1 MSFSINTV
9 YNFCNTFKIAIVF
22 TFFYVVVNGIDLLVN
37 GFKYPTTPLF
47 TFLTAWFNLSEDYS
61 SRSFYV
67 GFLYN
72 FIPPLICIII
82 YEIYLMRQPIKEK
95 LYFVNV
101 EVVFTLGVFSTYVVS
116 AVTWKVYHY
125 PGSGSSILGFTLL
138 MLVIFYSWL
147 NVMLLVKM
155 KLEKW
160 RLKKEIHIKKKE
172 FKYNI
177 LMVIFVIGLYSFPFL
192 LYIINNSS
200 WYLHVLGFI
209 IFIFFVFIFK
219 FSSIIY
225 RPLRFTGGGGIN

>member
-1 MSFSINTV
+1 MQNWLKSFRISI
-9 YNFCNTFKIAIVF
+9 IF
-22 TFFYVVVNGIDLLVN
+22 TFFYIGVNGLILLIN
-37 GFKYPTTPLF
+37 EFKYPTAPLF
-47 TFLTAWFNLSEDYS
+47 TFLTAWFNISEDYS
-61 SRSFYV
+61 YSSFYV
-67 GFLYN
+67 GFLSN
-72 FIPPLICIII
+72 FVPPLICIII

-138 MLVIFYSWL
+138 MLVIFYVL
-147 NVMLLVKM
+147 VNVRFLFKM

-160 RLKKEIHIKKKE
+160 SLKKEIHIKKEE
-172 FKYNI
+172 FKSNI
-177 LMVIFVIGLYSFPFL
+177 LMVIFAIGLYSFLFL
-192 LYIINNSS
+192 QYIISNSS

-225 RPLRFTGGGGIN
+225 RSLGYMDRREY

>member
-61 SRSFYV
+61 YSSFYV
-67 GFLYN
+67 GFLSN

-82 YEIYLMRQPIKEK
+82 YEIYLMRLPIKEK

-116 AVTWKVYHY
+116 AVTWQVFHY

-138 MLVIFYSWL
+138 MLVIFYSWV
-147 NVMLLVKM
+147 NVRFLVKM

-160 RLKKEIHIKKKE
+160 SLKKEIHIKKEE

-177 LMVIFVIGLYSFPFL
+177 LMVIFVGLYSFPFL

-200 WYLHVLGFI
+200 WIFHVFGFI
-209 IFIFFVFIFK
+209 IFIVFVFIFK

-225 RPLRFTGGGGIN
+225 RSLRYTDGRAY